1 MPRANLTVYL
11 LLLSLAAGHAGAQD
25 AKAPAPPAPE
35 KAAAQSSE
43 QASAPE
49 PAAEPAEP
57 PRGPDVSALRKDLS
71 AVLDELTQAR
81 ARTSAMVKALFGTRV
96 TVWVARRADDQRL
109 ARIVLRFDGVPVH
122 DSEGAAL
129 AREEAQLFDGFAA
142 PGVHELT
149 VVISEASPRKPEYS
163 YTREEKFRF
172 EVKKD
177 TRTKVRVLLR
187 DDSDMAEELPEDD
200 EGEYHVETT
209 VRIERKSLKD
219 D

>member
-57 PRGPDVSALRKDLS
+57 PRGPDVS
-71 AVLDELTQAR
+71 AR

-177 TRTKVRVLLR
+177 TRTKIRVLLR

>member
-122 DSEGAAL
+122 DSE
-129 AREEAQLFDGFAA
+129 LFDGFAA

-177 TRTKVRVLLR
+177 TRTKIRVLLR